1 MQAPVAITDTTFA
14 SGSEALSPIMP
25 VSTLLRECLELSFR
39 ALRLHADTL
48 DVVRSRRSRLGD
60 VSLRRARLAVLVAG
74 KCGRD
79 LMKTHRALA
88 FTVNHH
94 GVFIDEEEYVTK
106 TIDNASATLEFVRRR
121 LGLGENIYNDL
132 VEDADVNVP
141 ANGGRRRL
149 TRKVLSIAGKVLS
162 REAGLNRLLGMAIDL
177 ESRLWGTFFDTL
189 THPSSDADR
198 DATIRL
204 RILFKLE
211 DLYLPIHDLWETVDY
226 LDYWWH
232 CTLGEIVAEEF
243 ATAPTHESK
252 HRLNIALR
260 VGREIIRGTF
270 RSRRMFWVPCKK
282 VPDILPT
289 ENHPCWEDRDTFD
302 EILISISTREVLKSC
317 TTREEVRA
325 YIRSDAFRE

>member
-106 TIDNASATLEFVRRR
+106 TIEDAVAVLEYVRRR
-121 LGLGENIYNDL
+121 LELGENTCNKL
-132 VEDADVNVP
+132 AEDADVNVP

-149 TRKVLSIAGKVLS
+149 TRKVLSTTGKVLA
-162 REAGLNRLLGMAIDL
+162 RETGLTRLLSMATDL
-177 ESRLWGTFFDTL
+177 ESRLWGAFFDTL
-189 THPSSDADR
+189 VHPSGDAYQDVTVR
-198 DATIRL
+198 FN
-204 RILFKLE
+204 ILCKLE
-211 DLYLPIHDLWETVDY
+211 DLYLHVQDLWETADY
-226 LDYWWH
+226 LDFWWY
-232 CTLGEIVAEEF
+232 CTLGEIIAEEF
-243 ATAPTHESK
+243 ATAPTHKSK
-252 HRLNIALR
+252 RRLNIALR
-260 VGREIIRGTF
+260 VGREIIRGAF
-270 RSRRMFWVPCKK
+270 RRMYWVTCKK
-282 VPDILPT
+282 VPGVLPT
-289 ENHPCWEDRDTFD
+289 ENHDHWENRDSFD
-302 EILISISTREVLKSC
+302 DILVSVSTREVLKSC
-317 TTREEVRA
+317 TTREETRA
-325 YIRSDAFRE
+325 HICSGAFRE

>member
-1 MQAPVAITDTTFA
+1 MQAPVAITDSIFA
-14 SGSEALSPIMP
+14 SDSEALSPVMP
-25 VSTLLRECLELSFR
+25 VPTLIRECIELSFR

-48 DVVRSRRSRLGD
+48 NVVCSRRAMLSE
-60 VSLRRARLAVLVAG
+60 VSLRRARLAVLLAG

-88 FTVNHH
+88 STMNHH
-94 GVFIDEEEYVTK
+94 GTFIDKEEYVTT
-106 TIDNASATLEFVRRR
+106 TIEDAGATLEYVRRR
-121 LGLGENIYNDL
+121 LELGESVYSEL
-132 VEDADVNVP
+132 TESEGVNV
-141 ANGGRRRL
+141 AVDGGRRRL
-149 TRKVLSIAGKVLS
+149 TRRVLSMVGKVLS
-162 REAGLNRLLGMAIDL
+162 REAGLIRLLGMAIDL

-252 HRLNIALR
+252 YRLNIALR

-270 RSRRMFWVPCKK
+270 RCRGMFWVPCKK

-325 YIRSDAFRE
+325 YIHSDAFQE

>member
-1 MQAPVAITDTTFA
+1 MRVPATIIDTTFI
-14 SGSEALSPIMP
+14 SGCEALSPIMP
-25 VSTLLRECLELSFR
+25 VPTLLRECIELNFR

-48 DVVRSRRSRLGD
+48 DVVCSRRGVLSE

-106 TIDNASATLEFVRRR
+106 TIENAVAALEYVRRR
-121 LGLGENIYNDL
+121 LELGESTYNKL
-132 VEDADVNVP
+132 VEDAGVNVP

-149 TRKVLSIAGKVLS
+149 TRKVLSTTGKILT
-162 REAGLNRLLGMAIDL
+162 REAGLNRLLSMAVDL

-189 THPSSDADR
+189 ANTSGDADQ
-198 DATIRL
+198 DVTVRL
-204 RILFKLE
+204 SILCKLE
-211 DLYLPIHDLWETVDY
+211 DLYLHVQDLWETVDY
-226 LDYWWH
+226 LDFWWY
-232 CTLGEIVAEEF
+232 CTLGEVIAEEF

-252 HRLNIALR
+252 RRLNIALR

-270 RSRRMFWVPCKK
+270 RRMYWVVCKK
-282 VPDILPT
+282 VPDVLPAGNPNRWESRDSFDKILAG
-289 ENHPCWEDRDTFD
+289 
-302 EILISISTREVLKSC
+302 ISTREVLKSC
-317 TTREEVRA
+317 TTREETRA
-325 YIRSDAFRE
+325 YICSDAFRQ

>member
-162 REAGLNRLLGMAIDL
+162 REAGLNRLLGMATDL
-177 ESRLWGTFFDTL
+177 ESHLWGAFFDTL
-189 THPSSDADR
+189 VHPSKDTDQ
-198 DATIRL
+198 DATVRL
-204 RILFKLE
+204 HVLFELE
-211 DLYLPIHDLWETVDY
+211 DLYLHVHDLWETIDY
-226 LDYWWH
+226 LDFWWYR
-232 CTLGEIVAEEF
+232 TLDEIITKEF
-243 ATAPTHESK
+243 ATAPTHES
-252 HRLNIALR
+252 RWLLNVALR

-289 ENHPCWEDRDTFD
+289 ENHAHWEDRDTFD